1 MAFLEQTWS
10 EIYADFPYT
19 FSFMDEDYDQLYAD
33 EQRLET
39 VFGAFALFSILIT
52 CLGLFALASFMT
64 EQRTKEIGIRNILG
78 ASISNIL
85 VLLSRDFTILVLVAF
100 IIAAPVAY
108 YLMDQWWLQS
118 FAYRLDLCMR
128 PFALA
133 GIISLLIAWLTV
145 GYHAAKI
152 ARMNPVETLKYE

>member
-1 MAFLEQTWS
+1 MAFLEQTWA

-39 VFGAFALFSILIT
+39 VFGAFALFSIFIT

-64 EQRTKEIGIRNILG
+64 EQRTKEIGIRKVLG
-78 ASISNIL
+78 ASIPNIL

-100 IIAAPVAY
+100 IIAAPAAY

-118 FAYRLDLCMR
+118 FAYRLDLGMG

-133 GIISLLIAWLTV
+133 GIISLLIAWITV

>member
-1 MAFLEQTWS
+1 MIKSYLTIALRTLIRQKGYTAINIIGLAIGMAS
-10 EIYADFPYT
+10 C
-19 FSFMDEDYDQLYAD
+19 
-33 EQRLET
+33 
-39 VFGAFALFSILIT
+39 ILIT

-64 EQRTKEIGIRNILG
+64 EQRTKEIGIRKILG
-78 ASISNIL
+78 ASIPNIL

-118 FAYRLDLCMR
+118 FAYRLDLGMG